1 MVIDQQGYD
10 NLKLISDIRT
20 IFQKDIKLF
29 LLTNVFYFG
38 LLLIGALI
46 ALADPQIQRS
56 LFDLAG
62 TGLNS
67 GPLSSVGDAY
77 HSGSVPYAA
86 AVTFVTN
93 LLLGT
98 LVEITIPSLIFPP
111 WALFMGLIR
120 SLMWGIMLVVP
131 MEGIYPLGRALPHY
145 LTLLLEGEAY
155 VVAIFA
161 CVRQIK
167 ALLKP
172 ADFGTDSRWKA
183 YLKSILD
190 NGKLLLVVALLL
202 AVSALYEAWEVMYFS
217 GVIK

>member
-1 MVIDQQGYD
+1 VKI
-10 NLKLISDIRT
+10 ISDIRE
-20 IFQKDIKLF
+20 IFTKDLKLF

-56 LFDLAG
+56 LYDLAG
-62 TGLNS
+62 SGLNS
-67 GPLSSVGDAY
+67 GPLSSVGSAY

-86 AVTFVTN
+86 AVTFITN
-93 LLLGT
+93 LVVGT

-111 WALFMGLIR
+111 WALFMGLVR

-131 MEGIYPLGRALPHY
+131 VEGLYPLGRALPHY

-167 ALLKP
+167 ALVKP
-172 ADFGTDSRWKA
+172 QDFGTDSRSKA
-183 YLKSILD
+183 YLRSILD
-190 NGKLLLVVALLL
+190 NGRLLLVVALLL
-202 AVSALYEAWEVMYFS
+202 AISALYEAWEVMYFA
-217 GVIK
+217 GIIK

>member
-1 MVIDQQGYD
+1 MKI
-10 NLKLISDIRT
+10 ISDIRA
-20 IFQKDIKLF
+20 IFKKDWKLF
-29 LLTNVFYFG
+29 LATNAFYFG
-38 LLLIGALI
+38 LVLIGALI
-46 ALADPQIQRS
+46 ALADPQIQSS
-56 LFDLAG
+56 LFTLAG
-62 TGLNS
+62 AGLNS
-67 GPLSSVGDAY
+67 GPLSSVGNAY
-77 HSGSVPYAA
+77 HSASVPYAA

-111 WALFMGLIR
+111 WALFMGFVR

-167 ALLKP
+167 ALVKP
-172 ADFGTDSRWKA
+172 QAFDTDDRLKA
-183 YLKSILD
+183 YARSIVD

-202 AVSALYEAWEVMYFS
+202 AISALYEAWEVMYFS
-217 GVIK
+217 GIIK

>member
-1 MVIDQQGYD
+1 M
-10 NLKLISDIRT
+10 KLINDIIS
-20 IFQKDIKLF
+20 IFKKDWKLF
-29 LLTNVFYFG
+29 LATNAFYFG
-38 LLLIGALI
+38 LLVIGALI
-46 ALADPQIQRS
+46 ALADPQVQRS
-56 LFDLAG
+56 LFTLAG
-62 TGLNS
+62 AGLSS
-67 GPLSSVGDAY
+67 GPLSSVGNAY

-131 MEGIYPLGRALPHY
+131 VEGLYPLGRALPHY

-161 CVRQIK
+161 CMRQIK

-172 ADFGTDSRWKA
+172 QDFGTDSRWKA
-183 YLKSILD
+183 YLRSILD

-202 AVSALYEAWEVMYFS
+202 AVSALYEAWEVMYFA
-217 GVIK
+217 GIIK

>member
-1 MVIDQQGYD
+1 MKMIH
-10 NLKLISDIRT
+10 DIT
-20 IFQKDIKLF
+20 GIFKKDWKLF
-29 LLTNVFYFG
+29 LATNVFYFG
-38 LLLIGALI
+38 LILIGALI
-46 ALADPQIQRS
+46 ALADPQMQRS

-62 TGLNS
+62 TGLSS

-93 LLLGT
+93 LFLGT

-111 WALFMGLIR
+111 WALFMGFVR

-131 MEGIYPLGRALPHY
+131 VEGIYPIGRALPHY
-145 LTLLLEGEAY
+145 LTLLLEGEGY

-167 ALLKP
+167 ALLNPK
-172 ADFGTDSRWKA
+172 DFGTDSRMKA
-183 YLKSILD
+183 YLSVD
-190 NGKLLLVVALLL
+190 
-202 AVSALYEAWEVMYFS
+202 YR
-217 GVIK
+217 